1 MSELSARIDAAVEA
15 AIVAK
20 RIVGA
25 VVVVMR
31 DGTPAHHRAYG
42 LMDREANRAMRTDTL
57 FRLSSI
63 TKPIAAAAA
72 LRMIELG
79 HFTLDSVVTDF
90 LPEFRPKL
98 PDGSAPPISIRQL
111 LTHTAGLSYDF
122 LQPPGGAYQTHRV
135 SSGSDQPG
143 LSMAEELRR
152 ISDAGL
158 SFVPGSAWMY
168 SNATDVLGALME
180 QAAGES
186 LPAIIQRHVTA
197 PLEMGDTAFHV
208 VDRSR
213 LAVPY
218 ADASPEPI
226 RMPEVHFQP
235 FMPDCAPIAM
245 TLSRAFDAAG
255 FHSAGS
261 GMSGSAVDI
270 ARFLD
275 VIRAGGAPIVSRETS
290 HAMMSNQIGPL
301 RLFVDPT
308 GSTAFSFGGSILL
321 DPVKT
326 QSPLSAGSC
335 TWGGVWGH
343 SWFVDPAR
351 RMTIVN
357 LTNTTLEG
365 MMGQTT
371 RDIVTAAV
379 G

>member
-1 MSELSARIDAAVEA
+1 MGELSARIDAAVEA
-15 AIVAK
+15 ALVAK

-31 DGTPAHHRAYG
+31 DGAPAHHRAYG
-42 LMDREANRAMRTDTL
+42 LMDREANRAMGPDTL
-57 FRLSSI
+57 FRLASI

-79 HFTLDSVVTDF
+79 DFALDGVVTDF

-98 PDGSAPPISIRQL
+98 PDGSAPPISVRHL

-122 LQPPGGAYQTHRV
+122 MQPPGGPYQTHRV
-135 SSGSDQPG
+135 SSGCDQAG
-143 LSMAEELRR
+143 LSMVEELRR

-158 SFVPGSAWMY
+158 SFAPGTAWMY
-168 SNATDVLGALME
+168 STATDVLGALME
-180 QAAGES
+180 KAGGAS
-186 LPAIIQRHVTA
+186 LPAIIRRHVTG
-197 PLEMGDTAFHV
+197 PLDMHDTAFHV

-226 RMPEVHFQP
+226 RVPEVHLQP
-235 FMPDCAPIAM
+235 FMPGCAPISM
-245 TLSRAFDAAG
+245 TLSRAFDATG
-255 FHSAGS
+255 FPSAGC
-261 GMSGSAVDI
+261 GMSGSAMDV

-275 VIRAGGAPIVSRETS
+275 GIRAGGAPIVSRETS

-301 RLFVDPT
+301 SLFFYPT
-308 GSTAFSFGGSILL
+308 GSTAFGFGGSILT
-321 DPVKT
+321 DPAARE
-326 QSPLSAGSC
+326 SPLSAGSC
-335 TWGGVWGH
+335 AWGGVWGH

-365 MMGQTT
+365 MTGQTT
-371 RDIVTAAV
+371 RDIVAAAV